1 MKEKIISW
9 RLCVGTCTLTSSWDG
24 NDRKIGEKSNLHE
37 SLNLDSKKMVYV
49 LRNYKKM
56 LAYIFYVL
64 IVTIT
69 RKTEQKWNK
78 QKRCFSLKEQF
89 ELAMPSSWHQVPTPH
104 HPPPPVS
111 E

>member
-78 QKRCFSLKEQF
+78 QKHCFNLKEQF